1 MTEPLA
7 PEIKRLRRLSAG
19 ELADEVGALK
29 AQLAALD
36 EQLAG
41 YKAEGV
47 RRGLDEA
54 DSKLFRLTFTPPGT
68 RSQIT
73 ASYCAGCLAIRSPTI
88 SRARSPP
95 IGSCAALP
103 AKRPSGGW
111 RAMVYPSLSGGPLA
125 RHGY

>member
-68 RSQIT
+68 RSQIDGVLLRRVFGDPF
-73 ASYCAGCLAIRSPTI
+73 ADHFSRSFTTDWVM
-88 SRARSPP
+88 RRVARK
-95 IGSCAALP
+95 AA
-103 AKRPSGGW
+103 
-111 RAMVYPSLSGGPLA
+111 
-125 RHGY
+125 